1 MEKRSLGLIET
12 WGYTAAIEAADAGTK
27 AANVTLLGY
36 EVTLAGL
43 VTVKFQGDVGAV
55 KAAVSAASAAA
66 EKVGKVVTVHVI
78 PRPDGQLRIEP
89 SGQPPSGE
97 PIKAKKTPTP
107 AAPEVEAQEPPAVPE
122 EKKAEMI
129 EETAVASE
137 EEKVESAEIPE
148 TAPKVK
154 APGPPVK
161 AGTKGKPRTSSTRRT
176 SRRKKESKKAKP
188 S

>member
-27 AANVTLLGY
+27 AANITLLGY

-89 SGQPPSGE
+89 SGQPPSDE
-97 PIKAKKTPTP
+97 PIKAEKKPTP

-122 EKKAEMI
+122 EKKAEMT
-129 EETAVASE
+129 EETAVAPE
-137 EEKVESAEIPE
+137 EEKVGSAEIPE
-148 TAPKVK
+148 IVPKVK
-154 APGPPVK
+154 APGPVK
-161 AGTKGKPRTSSTRRT
+161 AGTKRKPRTSSTRRT
-176 SRRKKESKKAKP
+176 AGGKKEDKKTKP